1 MEFKLINPIT
11 GPDETYA
18 PEIIAAFLYTHLE
31 QYGDEREDIL
41 KAITHAMN
49 PEKGGNIIVGLEN
62 EKIVGTVVLNNT
74 GMKDFHPE
82 NLLVYI
88 AVDNSQRGKGYGKKL
103 MEKAIAVAD
112 GNLAL
117 HVEPDNPAKA
127 LYEKLGFTNKY
138 LEMRLIK

>member
-1 MEFKLINPIT
+1 
-11 GPDETYA
+11 
-18 PEIIAAFLYTHLE
+18 
-31 QYGDEREDIL
+31 
-41 KAITHAMN
+41 MN
-49 PEKGGNIIVGLEN
+49 PEKGGNIIVGLDN
-62 EKIVGTVVLNNT
+62 QKIVGTVVLNST

-88 AVDNSQRGKGYGKKL
+88 AVDNSERGKGYGKKL

-127 LYEKLGFTNKY
+127 LYEKLGFTNQY
-138 LEMRLIK
+138 LELRFIK